1 MFEITVE
8 IPEQINPAHGGS
20 YLVSRLITVQIGAVQ
35 MARLA
40 QQVAA
45 QLRLHLTAFGVGGL
59 GFISGFGVCW
69 LVFVR

>member
-8 IPEQINPAHGGS
+8 VPETINPAHGGS
-20 YLVSRLITVQIGAVQ
+20 YSLSRLVTVQIGAAQ

-40 QQVAA
+40 QEVAV

-59 GFISGFGVCW
+59 GFFVGFCVCW
-69 LVFVR
+69 LAFVR